1 MFMLGCIQNIC
12 AVTTQI
18 ESSMCRL
25 VEQKMIYGTLKLC
38 IIRVCNHILFEDIV
52 SKSNF
57 ILTVLYLRIH
67 VLMHHFS
74 FGF

>member
-1 MFMLGCIQNIC
+1 MLGCIQNIC

-18 ESSMCRL
+18 ESSTCRL
-25 VEQKMIYGTLKLC
+25 VEQKMIYGTMKLC
-38 IIRVCNHILFEDIV
+38 IIRIRNHIPFDETV

-67 VLMHHFS
+67 VLVT